1 MVKISKKVEM
11 IKKIK
16 KFISDNDLDGYII
29 PKNDNYFTEYSKIN
43 NLVKVTNFTGS
54 AGFAI
59 ILKNIN
65 YLFIDGRYTLQAKS
79 QSGKNFDI
87 LQIPHKWPKDL
98 KEIQNRI
105 IGFDPKLFNEETLSK
120 YFESKCNLVPI
131 HFDFKNKKNQKIN
144 KFFLLNKNVVGES
157 WSKKLKKIKKYM
169 LRNKINY
176 FYISASE
183 NVNWLLNIR
192 GKDLPNSPIANC
204 KLIISD
210 NNKLYFFTDLR
221 KISYSLKKKFKNTIF
236 LDEKKFFQIISKLKE
251 GNFSIDE
258 KTCSIFEKQIIQ
270 SKFKIVKNLDPI
282 YDLKSV
288 KNKTEINNTINAHI
302 EDGVAVTKF
311 LYWFKKNK
319 KAITEKK
326 IEQKLEKIR
335 KKSKNYLYPSFDT
348 IAGSGPNGS
357 VIHYKSNN
365 STNRHLKKNDILLID
380 SGGQYK
386 WGTTDITRTVC
397 CGKVSNVIKTNY
409 TRVLKGHIGVIE
421 CDLKKKFNGHL
432 VDNLARKYLKR
443 VGLNY
448 SHGTGHGVGFF
459 LNVHEGPQ
467 AISKYNTIKF
477 KKGMILSNEPGYY
490 VKNKYGIRIENLIYV
505 DEVKKKL
512 IFKNL
517 TYAPIDLELVNFKML
532 SKNEKN
538 YLFKYHLDIYSKISK
553 YLTKPEKRWLIN
565 FIK

>member
-65 YLFIDGRYTLQAKS
+65 YLFVDGRYTLQAKS

-192 GKDLPNSPIANC
+192 GKDLPNSPMANC

-258 KTCSIFEKQIIQ
+258 KTCSIFEKQIIK